1 MDSNENSSTTSNE
14 EGTTGPR
21 VSARREAYAEHQEAR
36 RERLESRAVNLKSL
50 ASASFVASHRAVAHI
65 PFGQPILVGHHSERR
80 HRRDLETSERAM
92 RRACELSDAAK
103 TAERRAAAVGGGG
116 VSSDDPE
123 AVQKLKAQLAGL
135 KATQERMRAANAAIR
150 RGKDEPKRIAL
161 LVELGFSET
170 EARTLLT
177 PDFCQR
183 IGFASYQLS
192 NNNANIR
199 RIEQRIEQLQAA
211 SEREDVTIEGRGYTY
226 REDVAD
232 NRACFAF
239 PGRPSDGVR
248 DLLRRHA
255 FKWSPTRG
263 LWVRQLTGSARWAAK
278 SVRDALDAAE

>member
-1 MDSNENSSTTSNE
+1 MDSNDNSNNPNINE
-14 EGTTGPR
+14 EGTTAPR

-36 RERLESRAVNLKSL
+36 RERLEGRAINLKGL
-50 ASASFVASHRAVAHI
+50 ANASFVASHRAIAHI

-80 HRRDLETSERAM
+80 HRRDLEKSERAM

-103 TAERRAAAVGGGG
+103 AAEIRAAAAGGGG
-116 VSSDDPE
+116 ISSDDPE
-123 AVQKLKAQLAGL
+123 AVQKLKAQLVAL
-135 KATQERMRAANAAIR
+135 KSMQERMRAANAAIR
-150 RGKDEPKRIAL
+150 RGKDESKRIAL

-211 SEREDVTIEGRGYTY
+211 SEREDVTIEGRSYTY

-232 NRACFAF
+232 NRACA
-239 PGRPSDGVR
+239 
-248 DLLRRHA
+248 
-255 FKWSPTRG
+255 
-263 LWVRQLTGSARWAAK
+263 
-278 SVRDALDAAE
+278 